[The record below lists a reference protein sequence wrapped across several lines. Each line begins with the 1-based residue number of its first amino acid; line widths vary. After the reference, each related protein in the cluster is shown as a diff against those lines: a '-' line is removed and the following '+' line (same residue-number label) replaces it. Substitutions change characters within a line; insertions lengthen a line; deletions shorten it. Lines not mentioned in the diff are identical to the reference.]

1 MKHFLT
7 DISGTVNL
15 REKLKSLN
23 HNYFSIFGLDG
34 SSPNSACAFLGPF
47 FADISTSNVEEI
59 RPTLEFLAKKWP
71 KFTF

>member
-1 MKHFLT
+1 MKQFLT

-23 HNYFSIFGLDG
+23 HNYFSILGLDG

-71 KFTF
+71 KCTF